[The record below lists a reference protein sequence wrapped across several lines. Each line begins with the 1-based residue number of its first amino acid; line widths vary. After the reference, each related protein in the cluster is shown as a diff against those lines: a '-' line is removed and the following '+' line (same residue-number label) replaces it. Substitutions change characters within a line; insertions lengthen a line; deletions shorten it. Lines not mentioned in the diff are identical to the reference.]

1 MPLVINTNVASL
13 RAQDALNN
21 TQSRLQGTFYRLSS
35 GFRINTAADDA
46 AGLAISE
53 SLRGKVR
60 SYSVAERNTNNA
72 ISMTVVAEG
81 GLGQISG
88 IVLRMRELAVQS
100 ANGDLTSTDRG
111 YLDTEFQLLKDEID
125 RLANSTE
132 FNGTIL
138 LGGTAV
144 SIDFQV
150 GIGTTSN
157 DVITLGF
164 GGVTASAIGL
174 SNVNV
179 AGSDATAAVAAID
192 FVDAAIQSV
201 STLRASFGA
210 ATNRLQISV
219 ANTAA
224 IRTNIAAANSAI
236 RDVDIAEETAQL
248 ARSQVLLQAGASVLS
263 QANQAP
269 QLALQLLGR

>member
-21 TQSRLQGTFYRLSS
+21 SQSRLQETFYRLSS
-35 GFRINTAADDA
+35 GYRINTAADDA
-46 AGLAISE
+46 AGFAISE
-53 SLRGKVR
+53 SLRSKVR

-72 ISMTVVAEG
+72 ISMALVAEG
-81 GLGQISG
+81 GLGQVSG
-88 IVLRMRELAVQS
+88 IMLRMRELAVQS

-125 RLANSTE
+125 RLSNSTE

-144 SIDFQV
+144 AIDFQV
-150 GIGTTSN
+150 GVGTTSN
-157 DVITLGF
+157 DVITLAF
-164 GGVTASAIGL
+164 GGVSASAIGL

-192 FVDAAIQSV
+192 SVDAAIQSV